1 MSKLLWLVILAS
13 LVGCTTLAPG
23 ASDVTITRDTGQ
35 VANCKALGSVNSI
48 PPYILPNDDLKQLK
62 NKSIGMGADT
72 VLITSP
78 RLISTAGMAYR
89 CRV

>member
-1 MSKLLWLVILAS
+1 MSKLVLLTALAA

-23 ASDVTITRDTGQ
+23 AREVTITRDTGQ

-48 PPYILPNDDLKQLK
+48 PPYMLPGDDLKQLK
-62 NKSIGMGADT
+62 NKSIGVGADT

-78 RLISTAGMAYR
+78 RLVSTAGIAYR
-89 CRV
+89 CRI